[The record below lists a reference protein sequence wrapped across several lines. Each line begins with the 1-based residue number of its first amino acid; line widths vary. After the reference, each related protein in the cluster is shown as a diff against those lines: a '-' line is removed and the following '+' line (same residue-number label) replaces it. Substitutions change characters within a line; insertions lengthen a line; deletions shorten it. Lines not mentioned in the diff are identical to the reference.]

1 MAFKQIDEIIISV
14 IKRVKY
20 KLFDLLRDNKK
31 VYANKGLGNI
41 GMGWLLMGLEKNLFK
56 GSEKYAP
63 AGQDV
68 QIVFDA
74 KGDGVKDIIMGILL
88 F

>member
-1 MAFKQIDEIIISV
+1 MAFIQTSEIVISAIKEFKYDV
-14 IKRVKY
+14 LGLLKGNKRVRTN
-20 KLFDLLRDNKK
+20 RD
-31 VYANKGLGNI
+31 LGNTV
-41 GMGWLLMGLEKNLFK
+41 MRKPLVALERNLFI
-56 GSEKYAP
+56 GSAKYAP

-74 KGDGVKDIIMGILL
+74 KGDGVKGIILVILL